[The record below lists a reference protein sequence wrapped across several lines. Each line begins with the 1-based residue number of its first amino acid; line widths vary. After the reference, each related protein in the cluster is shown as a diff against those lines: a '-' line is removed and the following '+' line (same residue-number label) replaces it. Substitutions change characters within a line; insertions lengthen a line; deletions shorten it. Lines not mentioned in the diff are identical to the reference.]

1 MNITKLELCNRVSKK
16 LGTEKTSTELK
27 PILETFLDEI
37 MQVLS
42 ENQRIEIRGFGSF
55 RTKERRHRV
64 GRNPRT
70 GEIVDIPSYQAPVFK
85 FSKEAQKIFDE
96 KIGKVK
102 KKEPA
107 EKVAKPLGPVPAHT
121 QAPKAPKEIKK
132 KETTNAIESAEQ
144 FSPI

>member
-1 MNITKLELCNRVSKK
+1 VPPYRRN
-16 LGTEKTSTELK
+16 EKGQNLHESLT
-27 PILETFLDEI
+27 
-37 MQVLS
+37 
-42 ENQRIEIRGFGSF
+42 
-55 RTKERRHRV
+55 RRFV
-64 GRNPRT
+64 
-70 GEIVDIPSYQAPVFK
+70 
-85 FSKEAQKIFDE
+85 DE